1 MYGILQH
8 KVTVYAG
15 WCKIHASVV
24 NVKKGQKAALH
35 ARSDVPTATGVG
47 FFCCECQKGSKKQPC
62 MQGQMCQQWRYNFE
76 RN

>member
-1 MYGILQH
+1 MLVG
-8 KVTVYAG
+8 
-15 WCKIHASVV
+15 KIHASVV
-24 NVKKGQKAALH
+24 NVKKGQKATLH
-35 ARSDVPTATGVG
+35 ARSDVPTVTGVG